1 MYSNARIHKTE
12 KIERSNVRKFNS
24 KCQGHKLRILLKGYK
39 MNISDMNFSIDEEF
53 PTILVLS

>member
-24 KCQGHKLRILLKGYK
+24 KCQGHKLRILL
-39 MNISDMNFSIDEEF
+39 
-53 PTILVLS
+53 